1 MLTVPITAAITA
13 LLAVFG
19 IKPTV
24 TQVAGVAV
32 VVKIVIVLVGVFLGN
47 KLLKRRQAA
56 AALAE
61 KKEPDPGAPCTS
73 RASAT
78 SARYLAAGGSAA
90 RPSSAAR
97 GP

>member
-1 MLTVPITAAITA
+1 VLTVPITAAITA

-61 KKEPDPGAPCTS
+61 KKEPDPGAP
-73 RASAT
+73 
-78 SARYLAAGGSAA
+78 
-90 RPSSAAR
+90 
-97 GP
+97 